1 MAAMRRP
8 APVIAVSGLHRG
20 ESPQPGGAV
29 IEAIRAFWPAAR
41 FVGISY
47 DPMETGL
54 YNRGPDHVDS
64 AYLFPFPGA
73 GADQLMTRL
82 MDLHDREGLSLVI
95 PTLDS
100 ELANY
105 LAIRDDLKAH
115 GVAVAIPERAALAA
129 RSKTEL
135 GQLGARVGVPVPRTL
150 ASDTAAGLAALA
162 GQLGYP
168 CYVKGRLYDA
178 RLVCN
183 EAQLFGAF
191 NDIAEVWGTTVL
203 VQEAVYGEEYDV
215 CAVGDGTGGLVA
227 SIAIRKLMKSRMG
240 KGFGGVCVNDPDIAD
255 IAARLVRDL
264 KWKGALEMELVKP
277 AGRGHMLFEINPRFP
292 AWVSFPA
299 KLGLNMPAWVAA
311 DALGLALPDLRAP
324 EAGQVFLRHC
334 EDILTHIDD
343 IADMLIDRHNRNLTG
358 GANADTPLVAEGK
371 PS

>member
-1 MAAMRRP
+1 MAASCRS

-54 YNRGPDHVDS
+54 YNHEPDHLDS

-82 MDLHDREGLSLVI
+82 LDVHAREGLTLVI

-105 LAIRDDLKAH
+105 LAIRDDLQAE
-115 GVAVAIPERAALAA
+115 GIAVAIPERTALAA

-150 ASDTAAGLAALA
+150 VSDSAAGLAALA
-162 GQLGYP
+162 GELGYP

-178 RLVCN
+178 RLVFN
-183 EAQLFGAF
+183 EAQLYTAF
-191 NDIAEVWGTTVL
+191 NDIAAVWGTPVL

-215 CAVGDGTGGLVA
+215 CAIGDGAGGLVA

-240 KGFGGVCVNDPDIAD
+240 KGFGGVTVNDPGIVGIAE
-255 IAARLVRDL
+255 RLVRDL
-264 KWKGALEMELVKP
+264 KWKGALEIELVKP
-277 AGRGHMLFEINPRFP
+277 ADRGHMLFEINPRFP

-311 DALGLALPDLRAP
+311 DALGLALPDLKTP
-324 EAGQVFLRHC
+324 DAGHVFLRHC
-334 EDILTHIDD
+334 EDIVTHMDA
-343 IADMLIDRHNRNLTG
+343 IADMLIDRDNRNLTD
-358 GANADTPLVAEGK
+358 GAASGLHLVADGR
-371 PS
+371 P